1 MSSALPVVLLHG
13 ARTSRTMWRAQLEAL
28 ERAGRLA
35 VAPDLPSHGRRLA
48 ETFTVAGALRAV
60 DDAVAEVGGRAV
72 VVGLSLG
79 GYLGTAWAAR
89 NPRGAA
95 ALLLSGCSTDAD
107 TVLTQVWRQAARAI
121 GRLPDRGAVL
131 NQTLVDRALPEAGAA
146 DVAAGGFA
154 LDVMVDL
161 LGAMR
166 ALDPRADL
174 ARVTCPVWFANGQWD
189 HFRLQERAFLRA
201 RPDARRV
208 VVRGA
213 THLVSLVRPVAY
225 TRVLLELLEEVDP
238 QRGSVV
244 RGSDQARTPPTIPA
258 EFGTTTTSSPRAASA
273 VALTSRALPPPR

>member
-28 ERAGRLA
+28 DRAGRTA
-35 VAPDLPSHGRRLA
+35 VAPDLPGHGRRLE
-48 ETFTVAGALRAV
+48 ETFTVDAAL
-60 DDAVAEVGGRAV
+60 DAVGEAVQEVGGRAV

-89 NPRGAA
+89 NPGGAA

-107 TVLTQVWRQAARAI
+107 TVLTGAWEQAARLI
-121 GRLPDRGAVL
+121 SRLPDRGAAL
-131 NQTLVDRALPEAGAA
+131 NQALVDRALPPEGAQ

-154 LDVMVDL
+154 LDVMVDML
-161 LGAMR
+161 AAMR

-189 HFRLQERAFLRA
+189 HFRLHERAFLAA
-201 RPDARRV
+201 RPGARRV

-213 THLVSLVRPVAY
+213 THLASLVRPIAF

-238 QRGSVV
+238 PAV
-244 RGSDQARTPPTIPA
+244 RL
-258 EFGTTTTSSPRAASA
+258 SA
-273 VALTSRALPPPR
+273 HP